1 MPRNSQ
7 GNYQLPLPDVIPNTE
22 IDSAWANTTMNDIA
36 AALTASL
43 PRDGTAP
50 MVGPLTLTTTSPTAP
65 RHATSKAYVD
75 QFMAYSSG
83 LAVGS
88 IFMWPSVAVV
98 PGSCLKC
105 DGTIYNVADYPDL
118 GALLGST
125 FGGDGTTTFGVPN
138 PTQSNGLFIRA
149 RAGSR
154 VMGEVQA
161 DTLKSHS
168 HGVTDPQHTH
178 GTTESPHNH
187 IQDAHGHTASQ
198 GAHSHS
204 YTSPASSV
212 GTGST
217 PAYFNANTQAATT
230 GTAQPAVTVVDATA
244 TNQSNT
250 TGLTVNKAS
259 TGLTVNAE
267 GGTETQPANMSLD
280 FYIKAKKDA
289 PGPTV
294 VTSIDSSDPLM
305 LSIDATYPTT
315 PTLVLHANVANGTVK
330 LDGSAKIPS
339 TLLPTGNQNLLGIFD
354 ASTNNNPSQKYPT
367 YDYLNGDTFI
377 VGVASTLPIDVYDP
391 ITGLLTPTVV
401 TVGNELTWIEGSP
414 VPTNPDG
421 WYYIVATF
429 SSVTATQVSFSPVGG
444 IVATNVQAAL
454 AEVDSEKA
462 VKPVGTSILKGNGS
476 GGFANATSG
485 TDYAPATSGS
495 AILKGDG
502 AGGFAAAAAG
512 TDYLAPAAIGVTVQG
527 YDAAT
532 AKTNVAQSWTAN
544 QNFNQTAFLIRDN
557 TDTSKKGRF
566 SAAGIATATTR
577 VFTMPDKDGTM
588 AMLDDIT
595 GGGIHLLTPVTAS
608 GAAVD
613 FSGIPASAKRVTVM
627 YSGLSLNAAGAIY
640 LQLGTSS
647 GVETTGYVGVTGA
660 TTGTNTCSTQSA
672 TAGALIQF
680 TTVPVT
686 AVSDGRLVLE
696 LMNPVT
702 NTWVMSG
709 TFHRTDNVYVSYVS
723 SVKSLTG
730 VLDRIR
736 IAAQAGAFDGGTLN
750 VSWE

>member
-22 IDSAWANTTMNDIA
+22 VDSAWANTTMNDLA

-50 MVGPLTLTTTSPTAP
+50 MVGPLTLTTTFPTAP

-83 LAVGS
+83 MAVGAM
-88 IFMWPSVAVV
+88 FMWPSVSVV
-98 PGSCLKC
+98 PGACLKC

-118 GALLGST
+118 GALLSST
-125 FGGDGTTTFGVPN
+125 FGGDGVTTFGVPN
-138 PTQSNGLFIRA
+138 LTQNNGLFVRA

-168 HGVTDPQHTH
+168 HTVTDPQHTH

-187 IQDAHGHTASQ
+187 TQDAHGHTASQ

-204 YTSPASSV
+204 YTSPASSP

-217 PAYFNANTQAATT
+217 PNYFNAYTQAATT

-259 TGLTVNAE
+259 TGLTVDAE

-339 TLLPTGNQNLLGIFD
+339 TLLPTGNQNLLGIYD

-377 VGVASTLPIDVYDP
+377 VGVDSTLPIDVYDP
-391 ITGLLTPTVV
+391 ITGLLTPTIV
-401 TVGNELTWIEGSP
+401 TVGNELVWVEGSP

-444 IVATNVQAAL
+444 ISANNVQAAL

-502 AGGFAAAAAG
+502 AGGFASAGAG
-512 TDYLAPAAIGVTVQG
+512 TDYLYPAQIGVDIQPYNAAI
-527 YDAAT
+527 
-532 AKTNVAQSWTAN
+532 AKTNVAQFWTSD
-544 QNFNQTAFLIRDN
+544 QTFNSSRFYIRDI

-566 SAAGIATATTR
+566 VASAISPGTTR
-577 VFTMPDKDGTM
+577 LFTMPDKDGTM

-595 GGGIHLLTPVTAS
+595 SGGINLLTPQNAS
-608 GAAVD
+608 GAASVD
-613 FSGIPASAKRVTVM
+613 FVIPAGAKRINVM
-627 YSGLSLNAAGAIY
+627 LNGVSVNATANIDIQIGTGGAPA
-640 LQLGTSS
+640 
-647 GVETTGYVGVTGA
+647 TTGYLGSYGSLTGA
-660 TTGTNTCSTQSA
+660 NTNSTVQVTNGFRVLNNVSAAGTIS
-672 TAGALIQF
+672 
-680 TTVPVT
+680 
-686 AVSDGRLVLE
+686 GRLVLSVID
-696 LMNPVT
+696 PST
-702 NTWVMSG
+702 NTWVADG
-709 TFHRTDNVYVSYVS
+709 TVAREDVAYVLFAAG
-723 SVKSLTG
+723 KKALAG
-730 VLDRIR
+730 ALDIVRI
-736 IAAQAGAFDGGTLN
+736 ICSTGAFDAGQLN